1 MANPSRSQK
10 NMRTP
15 KGKKPK
21 PAQKKKES
29 RHIGLKIAIA
39 IVGFLCVV
47 LLTGVGIF
55 FFYVKDAPALSEKKL
70 DATVSSKFFDS
81 DGNIFEELGA
91 EKREKVSATKIPQ
104 ELDDAIVSVEDRRF
118 FKHNG
123 VDPVRIMGS
132 LVHNITNKD
141 GLQGGSTL
149 TQQLVKL
156 SFFSTKASDQ
166 TLRRK
171 AQEAWLAIQLEKK
184 YSKQEI
190 LTYYINK
197 VYMANGL
204 YGMETAAESYFG
216 KELQHLTIAQTAL
229 LAGMPQAPNSYD
241 PYKHPEAAKDRRDT
255 VLYTMLNNKK
265 ITQDEY
271 DKATNEPIDQGLL
284 PLETDNEERKV
295 ADNYVKEVIAQV
307 EAKTGKNVYTDGLEI
322 YTNLDTDAQ
331 NRLYSIVNGD
341 EYVQY
346 PDEELQ
352 IAATLVDSK
361 TGNVTAQIGGRN
373 IADDVYLGMNRA
385 VNTSRDFGSTVKP
398 ITDYGPAFE
407 YLQKS
412 TGDRIDDK
420 QYYYEGTKTEVKN
433 WDNSYQGNIS
443 LRQALYDSRNVPAV
457 KLFNEVGPENVSKF
471 LKKLGIQ
478 YKEIQQ
484 ANAIS
489 SNTET
494 QDGTKY
500 GISTEKMAIAYAAF
514 ANGGTYNEP
523 LYINKIK
530 YQDGSEQTFENEGK
544 KAMEPYTAYMVTDI
558 LKDVITK
565 GTGFKAQIPN
575 LFQAGKTGTSNYT
588 DDELAKIPHYGSI
601 SPDVMFTG
609 FTPHYSLSIW
619 AGYDDRMKPITSQS
633 EYIAQDVYR
642 EMMTYASENVSN
654 EDWVMPNDVLRIGNE
669 LYVKGASS
677 VPTQPSYSVQ
687 SSYYNNYYNQTT
699 TSSSSESETSS
710 SESSTVVPP
719 VSSENPANPTPA
731 PSSSVE
737 QQPSQPSSSASQP
750 DNPAQTPAQ
759 QNMQPAAN

>member
-1 MANPSRSQK
+1 
-10 NMRTP
+10 
-15 KGKKPK
+15 
-21 PAQKKKES
+21 
-29 RHIGLKIAIA
+29 
-39 IVGFLCVV
+39 
-47 LLTGVGIF
+47 
-55 FFYVKDAPALSEKKL
+55 
-70 DATVSSKFFDS
+70 
-81 DGNIFEELGA
+81 
-91 EKREKVSATKIPQ
+91 
-104 ELDDAIVSVEDRRF
+104 
-118 FKHNG
+118 
-123 VDPVRIMGS
+123 
-132 LVHNITNKD
+132 
-141 GLQGGSTL
+141 
-149 TQQLVKL
+149 
-156 SFFSTKASDQ
+156 
-166 TLRRK
+166 
-171 AQEAWLAIQLEKK
+171 
-184 YSKQEI
+184 
-190 LTYYINK
+190 
-197 VYMANGL
+197 MANGL

-719 VSSENPANPTPA
+719 VSSENPANPTPT